1 MKVFFNLLAVFAM
14 TLLIV
19 TGASAQRSNSPSSRP
34 SGLSSSRDMQER
46 SLRME
51 HMADGLNKEKRNDP
65 KLEAKQIR
73 EDFVRIQE
81 LNIQLLEAASKAPPI
96 KIEMVVKVAQEVSE
110 RAQRLQSNLLLPEP
124 SEQKDKDDANAS
136 SDDVILQI
144 KSLDE
149 RITAFVTNPMFRS
162 LQVIDQKLAK
172 DANAELE
179 RVIDASR
186 ALQRNADK
194 LRRAAEHN

>member
-1 MKVFFNLLAVFAM
+1 
-14 TLLIV
+14 
-19 TGASAQRSNSPSSRP
+19 
-34 SGLSSSRDMQER
+34 
-46 SLRME
+46 
-51 HMADGLNKEKRNDP
+51 MADGLNKEKRNDP

-96 KIEMVVKVAQEVSE
+96 KIGMVAKAAQEVSE
-110 RAQRLQSNLLLPEP
+110 RAQRLQSNLLLPAS
-124 SEQKDKDDANAS
+124 SEQKDKDDADAS
-136 SDDVILQI
+136 PDDVILQI

-179 RVIDASR
+179 KVIITSR

-194 LRRAAEHN
+194 LRRAQHN